1 MTDILNSDPETASVP
16 VEATTLK
23 RARTRGEDGP
33 FRILRW
39 GPPIALL
46 LVILTSTT
54 IAHDLL
60 GKRGF
65 LLPRPWDIF
74 GVLFDPTQPIS
85 LYDYDQDRW
94 LPFISKV
101 GADIAEALGNT
112 IVVALVGLAIAIVI
126 GVIWAVGMNQA
137 KWIERTTFPYAVILQ
152 SIPILAVVPLIGFW
166 FGFDFS
172 ARVIVCVLIAL
183 FPMVNNTQFGL
194 ASVDQGHR
202 ELFTLQ
208 GASRWTILTRLELP
222 AALPSIFAGM
232 RISAGLSVVGAI
244 VGDFFFQR
252 GTLGIG
258 GLIAK
263 YQSRL
268 DSEELFASIIFAA
281 LFGVVIFQLFGWLR
295 RRAVG
300 KWYDV
305 G

>member
-1 MTDILNSDPETASVP
+1 MTDLLNSEAETIAPPEAPLSRP
-16 VEATTLK
+16 K
-23 RARTRGEDGP
+23 QRRGADGP

-46 LVILTSTT
+46 LIILTSTT

-60 GKRGF
+60 GQRGF
-65 LLPRPWDIF
+65 LLPRPWDVF
-74 GVLFDPTQPIS
+74 GILIDPEQPVS
-85 LYDYDQDRW
+85 FYDYDQDRW
-94 LPFISKV
+94 FPFISKV
-101 GADIAEALGNT
+101 GADIAEALGNS
-112 IVVALVGLAIAIVI
+112 IVVALVGLAIAIAI
-126 GVIWAVGMNQA
+126 GVLWAIGMNQA
-137 KWIERTTFPYAVILQ
+137 KWVERTLFPYAVILQ

-183 FPMVNNTQFGL
+183 FPMVSNTQFGL
-194 ASVDQGHR
+194 ESVDRGHR
-202 ELFTLQ
+202 ELFQLQ
-208 GASRWTILTRLELP
+208 GASRWTILTRLEMP
-222 AALPSIFAGM
+222 AALPAIFTGI
-232 RISAGLSVVGAI
+232 RTSAGLSVVGAI

-268 DSEELFASIIFAA
+268 DSEALFASIIFAA
-281 LFGVVIFQLFGWLR
+281 LFGVVIFQVFGWLR